1 MSALFAAFLLTALV
15 YSCVGFGG
23 GSTYNALLVLY
34 GVDYPLIPV
43 ISLLCNILVVAGGVR
58 QFNRHK
64 HLNVRRLLPLTLYS
78 VPASFIG
85 GLLKVPE
92 SLFTSFLGLALLAS
106 AIKLLW
112 PGRSSELPPVMPC
125 EHLSVRPAYA
135 YPMLGASLGFLAGV
149 TGIGGGIF
157 LAPALYFF
165 KWGQPQQISGGCAFF
180 ILVNSLAGL
189 CGQIIKSVT
198 SELFS
203 DVLPYTF
210 LLLAVLIGGQA
221 GSRCGAGL
229 LKASQIQK
237 LTGALTLYVS
247 LKLLFW

>member
-1 MSALFAAFLLTALV
+1 MAGLADEYADALPPQRAARSA
-15 YSCVGFGG
+15 G
-23 GSTYNALLVLY
+23 GSLP
-34 GVDYPLIPV
+34 GQHRRRF
-43 ISLLCNILVVAGGVR
+43 VARSSGA
-58 QFNRHK
+58 N
-64 HLNVRRLLPLTLYS
+64 
-78 VPASFIG
+78 
-85 GLLKVPE
+85 
-92 SLFTSFLGLALLAS
+92 LGLALLAS

-125 EHLSVRPAYA
+125 EQLSVRPAYA